1 MESDRFPSALYT
13 LRAATRPG
21 LDWPEIYRS
30 ALAAGSGEC
39 VPVHEERIAAVDE
52 LLSHSLRELLVLGEL
67 AALTSRRCWPIPAG
81 ARSSAPPPGW
91 CDCSISRSRRTG
103 ATTATASSAG
113 ARAWST
119 TAAAVAAFLDR
130 DPDDE
135 CSPLPAALDRGARCI
150 ADALVAL
157 PRDRIAVPG
166 TWRRRPASCSSSTPQ
181 PPHETARRR
190 PPRPRSRRAARQA
203 GPGELGSIVV

>member
-1 MESDRFPSALYT
+1 M
-13 LRAATRPG
+13 RAATRPG

-39 VPVHEERIAAVDE
+39 VPLHEERIAAVDE

-67 AALTSRRCWPIPAG
+67 AALTSLPLLADTCRRPLERSTAG
-81 ARSSAPPPGW
+81 VVRLLDLALAAHGRDHGYRVERW
-91 CDCSISRSRRTG
+91 REG
-103 ATTATASSAG
+103 AV
-113 ARAWST
+113 T

-166 TWRRRPASCSSSTPQ
+166 HLA
-181 PPHETARRR
+181 E
-190 PPRPRSRRAARQA
+190 AA
-203 GPGELGSIVV
+203 GELLVIYAAAAA